1 MVDRM
6 TAVRSDAWPR
16 LLRQLAVHV
25 TIGLSVVIG
34 LGMIFIAMMAGS
46 CDAFG
51 GTCPRER
58 PPLLEDDVFGMTAFG
73 TLLVVAVPI
82 FLSHP
87 SKRRLA
93 VAVGVGSVAAFLVG
107 QVISAAAHAG

>member
-6 TAVRSDAWPR
+6 TALRSDAWPR

-25 TIGLSVVIG
+25 TIGLAVVIG
-34 LGMIFIAMMAGS
+34 LAMIFGAMIVGS

-51 GTCPRER
+51 GTCPAEQ
-58 PPLLEDDVFGMTAFG
+58 PPLLEDDVFGMAAFG
-73 TLLVVAVPI
+73 TVLVVAVPM

-93 VAVGVGSVAAFLVG
+93 IAVGVGLVAAFLVG
-107 QVISAAAHAG
+107 MVVSSAAHAG